1 MGVKDLRELLRSC
14 SILAMINLGIRRFLC
29 TRASIFPTCSSRS
42 LPTIRFGSS
51 NSRGLDDG
59 QIAQCLRYFR
69 DPQKWP
75 FPEGKVK
82 YVEDVFALLGA
93 ITGDAIFE
101 RLLEEHKNT
110 EDGEMTNSFE
120 RVRNFYRSEGFD
132 LGEKRGEERGKQER
146 SVEIARNLLSM
157 RMAKP
162 EVAKATGGVRSNYS
176 YLASFAISATPN
188 GVYMDWVVFLPPAL
202 PGATRGNP

>member
-42 LPTIRFGSS
+42 LPTIRFASL

-59 QIAQCLRYFR
+59 QIAQCLRHFR

-132 LGEKRGEERGKQER
+132 LGKKQGIDLGKRQGIELGEERGKQER

-157 RMAKP
+157 RMAKA
-162 EVAKATGGVRSNYS
+162 EVAKATGLSIEEVDRLALS
-176 YLASFAISATPN
+176 Y
-188 GVYMDWVVFLPPAL
+188 V
-202 PGATRGNP
+202 

>member
-1 MGVKDLRELLRSC
+1 MVAAE
-14 SILAMINLGIRRFLC
+14 
-29 TRASIFPTCSSRS
+29 
-42 LPTIRFGSS
+42 
-51 NSRGLDDG
+51 
-59 QIAQCLRYFR
+59 CLRHFR

-132 LGEKRGEERGKQER
+132 LGEKRGKQER

-162 EVAKATGGVRSNYS
+162 EVAKATGLSIEEVDRLALS
-176 YLASFAISATPN
+176 Y
-188 GVYMDWVVFLPPAL
+188 V
-202 PGATRGNP
+202 

>member
-42 LPTIRFGSS
+42 LSTIRFGSS

-59 QIAQCLRYFR
+59 QIAQCLRHFR
-69 DPQKWP
+69 DSQKWP

-93 ITGDAIFE
+93 MTGDAIFE

-132 LGEKRGEERGKQER
+132 LGKKQGIDLGKRQGIELGEERGKQER

-157 RMAKP
+157 RMAKS
-162 EVAKATGGVRSNYS
+162 EVAKATGLSIEEVDRLALS
-176 YLASFAISATPN
+176 Y
-188 GVYMDWVVFLPPAL
+188 V
-202 PGATRGNP
+202 